1 MIASELAATFSCM
14 ELEASKNPAEPIS
27 AAEPPAAGAPAAPL
41 PVSAPPALAC
51 ETVNLTKAFGAT
63 KAVDHL
69 NLRVPQGLLY
79 GFLGAN
85 GAGKT
90 TTLRMIAGLLR
101 PTSGDV
107 RILGVGLAADP
118 TEAKRPLAYVPDDPV
133 LYAKLNA
140 LEYLEFVAALWA
152 IPSATAQERSHHLLT
167 ALGLAGD
174 RTRRIEEYSRGMK
187 QKLALIAALVHDP
200 RVMLLDEPLTGL
212 DAASARVVKDLLLAF
227 VRGGGTVILTTH
239 ILDVAERLA
248 EKIGII
254 HHGRLVA
261 EGTLAELR
269 TQAGQGNTLE
279 DVFLELTREPASG
292 S

>member
-1 MIASELAATFSCM
+1 MELNVPQNPSQPILVGDPSAASEPNAPPLAA
-14 ELEASKNPAEPIS
+14 
-27 AAEPPAAGAPAAPL
+27 
-41 PVSAPPALAC
+41 APPALAC
-51 ETVNLTKAFGAT
+51 ETVNLTKVFAA
-63 KAVDHL
+63 KRAVDHL
-69 NLRVPQGLLY
+69 NLRVPQGILY

-101 PTSGDV
+101 PTAGDI
-107 RILGVGLAADP
+107 RILGMALGDNP

-133 LYAKLNA
+133 LYGKLSA
-140 LEYLEFVAALWA
+140 LEYLEFVAALWSV
-152 IPSATAQERSHHLLT
+152 PSATAQERSRRLL
-167 ALGLAGD
+167 ADLGLAGD

-187 QKLALIAALVHDP
+187 QKLALIAALVHEP

-254 HHGRLVA
+254 HHGNLVA

-269 TQAGQGNTLE
+269 AQVGQGNTLE
-279 DVFLELTREPASG
+279 DVFLELTREPAANS
-292 S
+292 